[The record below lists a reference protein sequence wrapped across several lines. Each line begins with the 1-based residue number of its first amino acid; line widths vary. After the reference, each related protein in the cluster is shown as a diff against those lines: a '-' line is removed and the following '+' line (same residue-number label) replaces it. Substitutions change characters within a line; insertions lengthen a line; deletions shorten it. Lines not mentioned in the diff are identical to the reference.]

1 MAPTLEEVDSVPAPR
16 LKSTGLRLSGPPAFQ
31 RQT

>member
-1 MAPTLEEVDSVPAPR
+1 MAPTLEKVDGVPAPS
-16 LKSTGLRLSGPPAFQ
+16 LKLTGLRLSGPPAFQ